1 MLCKFRHD
9 ILKYM
14 TKKSKELEQ
23 ITNFFY
29 EVGQLAKVP
38 RSWTPYLGTGQQSV
52 AEHLNRVCYIVYALC
67 YLEKIEPGKVVMM
80 ALFHDISETRISDLN
95 HLHQKYTTRLEE
107 KAHTDIANSVPF
119 GKEFKKLIDEYED
132 RKSLESMIVKD
143 ADTLEFIISLK
154 EQIDIGN
161 SRAKKWLPSAIDRLK
176 TSAAKELV
184 KEILKT
190 ESDTW
195 WFAN

>member
-1 MLCKFRHD
+1 MKV
-9 ILKYM
+9 
-14 TKKSKELEQ
+14 KKSKTNTKDLGQ
-23 ITNFFY
+23 ITDFLY

-38 RSWTPYLGTGQQSV
+38 RSWTPYLGTGSQSV

-67 YLEKIEPGKVVMM
+67 HLVKIDPAKAVLM

-119 GKEFKKLIDEYED
+119 GKEFKKLIDEYEN
-132 RKSLESMIVKD
+132 RESLESIIVKD
-143 ADTLEFIISLK
+143 ADTLEFLISLK

-161 SRAKKWLPSAIDRLK
+161 TRAKKWLPSAVKRLK
-176 TSAAKELV
+176 TDEAKKLSEV
-184 KEILKT
+184 ILKT
-190 ESDTW
+190 DSDKW
-195 WFAN
+195 WFWN